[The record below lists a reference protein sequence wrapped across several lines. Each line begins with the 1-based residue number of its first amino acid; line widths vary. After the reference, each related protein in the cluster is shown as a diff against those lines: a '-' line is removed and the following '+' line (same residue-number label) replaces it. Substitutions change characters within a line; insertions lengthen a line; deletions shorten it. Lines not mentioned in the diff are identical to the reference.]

1 MSDLF
6 SPIKQGEVRADGDQV
21 DSTVDF
27 VQELVGEGKKFKDVQ
42 ALARGKAEADRFIE
56 RLTREQEELRRELST
71 RLSVEDFVKQMKNEK
86 NTTPTSQAPQV
97 PEGVRGNEQPVIKP
111 GMSPEE
117 IATLVEKQIEQKDE
131 QKQRRENVMFARN
144 ELLKQ
149 WGQTFP
155 EKLKIEADRLGVS
168 EEFLS
173 QTAEKAPMAFLKLLG
188 VQPEGPSKASTYQA
202 PPRNEMHTVVGNVE
216 PGNEQKWKDY
226 EALRKTNPRRYWS
239 RQVQSEIHK
248 LAAQRGSSFL
258 NK

>member
-6 SPIKQGEVRADGDQV
+6 SPIKQGEVRADGDNGGVV
-21 DSTVDF
+21 DYVA
-27 VQELVGEGKKFKDVQ
+27 ELVGPGKKFPDVQ
-42 ALARGKAEADRFIE
+42 NLAKGKYESDLYIK
-56 RLTREQEELRRELST
+56 RLEQEREEQRRDLEA
-71 RLSVEDFVKQMKNEK
+71 RLSVEDFIKEMKKEK
-86 NTTPTSQAPQV
+86 NSILPSQVPQV
-97 PEGVRGNEQPVIKP
+97 PEGERRNDQPQVKP

-117 IATLVEKQIEQKDE
+117 IASLVEKQISQKEDE
-131 QKQRRENVMFARN
+131 KQRRENVVFARN

-155 EKLKIEADRLGVS
+155 EKLKLEAGRLGVS

-202 PPRNEMHTVVGNVE
+202 PPKNEMHVVIGNTE
-216 PGNEQKWKDY
+216 GSTNLKWEDY
-226 EALRKTNPRRYWS
+226 EKLRKENPRRYWS

-248 LAAQRGSSFL
+248 LAASRGASFI